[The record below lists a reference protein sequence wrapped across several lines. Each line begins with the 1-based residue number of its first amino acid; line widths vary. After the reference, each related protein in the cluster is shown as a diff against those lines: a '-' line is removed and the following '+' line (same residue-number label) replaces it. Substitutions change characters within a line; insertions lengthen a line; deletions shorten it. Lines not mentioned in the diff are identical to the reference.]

1 MLRRRLRTA
10 ACATSSIW
18 LPVARA
24 SRLTGFLN
32 PTAFFAVLIWSAIAP
47 FSKYALADF
56 PALSF
61 MAFRMSVAAVA
72 VFAYLAIRR
81 QPATIERSDIPSFLL
96 AGIVFFGMSTV
107 LFTEGLAHTTVAHMV
122 IISSTSP
129 LLGAVYRWLAKGD
142 RPDRRSLVAMM
153 IGFAGVIIV
162 VSDASAAEGA
172 SVLGDLMGLVSASLW
187 VGMTIYP
194 QPLVKKY
201 GALRSTAWFIAM
213 SLLLIV
219 PLSLPTIGSVIEGPP
234 PSLAWGALLYAA
246 MGTLVGN
253 TLWQSAVQQVGPVRT
268 LVYLYLQPFFSLAI
282 AAIVLGDRL
291 TPVQAVGGVLA
302 IGGVMLVKKR

>member
-1 MLRRRLRTA
+1 MRDILDLA
-10 ACATSSIW
+10 A
-18 LPVARA
+18 VARA

-61 MAFRMSVAAVA
+61 MAFRMSVASVA
-72 VFAYLAIRR
+72 VFAYSPFAASRR
-81 QPATIERSDIPSFLL
+81 HRTDRCSELPAGGHRFLRHVDR
-96 AGIVFFGMSTV
+96 AVHRGV
-107 LFTEGLAHTTVAHMV
+107 AHTTVAHMV

-142 RPDRRSLVAMM
+142 RPERRSLVAMM

-162 VSDASAAEGA
+162 VSDASAADGA

-268 LVYLYLQPFFSLAI
+268 LVYLYLQPVFLPGHCGHRS
-282 AAIVLGDRL
+282 R
-291 TPVQAVGGVLA
+291 
-302 IGGVMLVKKR
+302 

>member
-1 MLRRRLRTA
+1 MT
-10 ACATSSIW
+10 
-18 LPVARA
+18 RA

-56 PALSF
+56 PTLGF
-61 MAFRMSVAAVA
+61 MALRMSIAAVV
-72 VFAYLAIRR
+72 VFAYLAVRR
-81 QPATIERSDIPSFLL
+81 QPVSIERTDLPRFLL
-96 AGIVFFGMSTV
+96 AGIVFFGMSTL
-107 LFTEGLAHTTVAHMV
+107 LFIEGLAHTTVAHMV

-142 RPDRRSLVAMM
+142 RPDHRSMVAML

-162 VSDASAAEGA
+162 VSDASAVEGA
-172 SVLGDLMGLVSASLW
+172 SVLGDLMGLVSAGLW

-201 GALRSTAWFIAM
+201 GALRSTAWFIATAL
-213 SLLLIV
+213 LLLI
-219 PLSLPTIGSVIEGPP
+219 PLGLPSFGTVIDNPP
-234 PSLAWGALLYAA
+234 PLLAWSALLYAS

-253 TLWQSAVQQVGPVRT
+253 TLWQAAVQQVGPVRT
-268 LVYLYLQPFFSLAI
+268 LVYLYLQPFFSLVI

>member
-1 MLRRRLRTA
+1 
-10 ACATSSIW
+10 
-18 LPVARA
+18 VNRA

-56 PALSF
+56 PTLSF
-61 MAFRMSVAAVA
+61 MAFRMSIAAIA

-81 QPATIERSDIPSFLL
+81 QPVFIDRSDIPRFLL
-96 AGIVFFGMSTV
+96 AGIVFFGMSTL
-107 LFTEGLAHTTVAHMV
+107 LFIEGLAHTTVAHMV

-129 LLGAVYRWLAKGD
+129 LLGAVYRWLVRGD
-142 RPDRRSLVAMM
+142 TPDRRSMVAML

-162 VSDASAAEGA
+162 VSDASAVEGA
-172 SVLGDLMGLVSASLW
+172 SVLGDLMGLVSAGLW

-194 QPLVKKY
+194 QPLVRKY
-201 GALRSTAWFIAM
+201 GALRSTAWFIATALIILIPLGLP
-213 SLLLIV
+213 SLG
-219 PLSLPTIGSVIEGPP
+219 TVIDQPP
-234 PSLAWGALLYAA
+234 PLLAWSALLYAS

-253 TLWQSAVQQVGPVRT
+253 TLWQAAVQQVGPVRT
-268 LVYLYLQPFFSLAI
+268 LVYLYLQPFFSLVI

-291 TPVQAVGGVLA
+291 TPVQAIGGVLA
-302 IGGVMLVKKR
+302 IGGVVLVKKK